1 MILAPGCG
9 SRSRHVDRDDL
20 RYRAIVPPKLTVL
33 HNPRCSKS
41 REALGILTDYG
52 YSVDSNLTVVDYLVY
67 PPTAET
73 IRDLIT
79 TCADAPSAFV
89 RPDPDVDTSGL
100 DVDDPSAVASLLAEH
115 PAMLQR
121 PIVTDGTTT
130 IIGRPPERIREL
142 LGG

>member
-1 MILAPGCG
+1 M
-9 SRSRHVDRDDL
+9 
-20 RYRAIVPPKLTVL
+20 PPKLTVL